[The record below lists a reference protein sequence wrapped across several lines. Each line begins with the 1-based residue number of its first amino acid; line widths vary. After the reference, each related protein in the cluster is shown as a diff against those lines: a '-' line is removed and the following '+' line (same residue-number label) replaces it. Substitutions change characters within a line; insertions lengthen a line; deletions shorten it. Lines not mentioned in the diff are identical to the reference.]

1 MMPVPTHNPQ
11 RLSGAVGDIRAQV
24 NGAVAI
30 IRDAIAAARRRDRS
44 VRAKADVQKIEE
56 EIRAYVKNPRT
67 TINRR
72 FFLSPDPPP
81 GPAQKRLA
89 KRLVKQLQELS
100 NLLDDD
106 DLPEWL
112 DWRDTGRWAKA
123 IAEDLGSNWAPDECS
138 VRIEHWIREANVIAS
153 WKSSKK
159 GKAEARSDAAAKLA
173 AAERAVRLFK
183 HHGLKLYRSHSRN
196 NKLNQLAAAIH
207 GTRLVETDKGFF
219 QHCCT
224 VISALANRPE

>member
-11 RLSGAVGDIRAQV
+11 RLSGAVNIRARV

-30 IRDAIAAARRRDRS
+30 IRDANAAARRRDRS
-44 VRAKADVQKIEE
+44 VTAAVDVQKIEE
-56 EIRAYVKNPRT
+56 EIRAYVKNPTT

-72 FFLSPDPPP
+72 FFLSPEPPP

-89 KRLVKQLQELS
+89 KRLVRQLQELS
-100 NLLDDD
+100 NLLDDA

-112 DWRDTGRWAKA
+112 DLRDTGRWAKA
-123 IAEDLGSNWAPDECS
+123 IAEDHLGSNWAPDECS
-138 VRIEHWIREANVIAS
+138 VQIEHWIREANLIAK
-153 WKSSKK
+153 WKSNKK
-159 GKAEARSDAAAKLA
+159 GKAQERSGAMAKLA

-183 HHGLKLYRSHSRN
+183 HHGLKLYRSHSTDNR
-196 NKLNQLAAAIH
+196 LNQLAAAIH
-207 GTRLVETDKGFF
+207 GTHLFETDEGFF

-224 VISALANRPE
+224 VIAALENRPE